1 MRLPFELDPQIVHF
15 IIHSQAGSI
24 GKALIEL
31 LMNSVDAGATLVR
44 LNMSCNGFECFDM
57 TKVAKKNRCCVAQML
72 KPEDKKTTRRLYSLP
87 LVVNFGPR
95 PTEKSSDAVQYLSGR
110 SIEEN
115 IIYFNLSTVRSPA
128 L

>member
-44 LNMSCNGFECFDM
+44 LNMSCNGFECFDDGQGF
-57 TKVAKKNRCCVAQML
+57 ASR
-72 KPEDKKTTRRLYSLP
+72 EDVICY
-87 LVVNFGPR
+87 FGRFGTPHV
-95 PTEKSSDAVQYLSGR
+95 EGDAVYGR
-110 SIEEN
+110 FRLGRGQIMAAKYGEIN
-115 IIYFNLSTVRSPA
+115 
-128 L
+128 